1 MWVLAKINNKSP
13 VRGKSG
19 LKISAATV
27 TTDNNGATPEKNTRK
42 RMDQECYKYANN
54 PLGLKVK
61 DRQLYCIQIKKTY
74 KKIIKILCEG
84 QFMENT

>member
-54 PLGLKVK
+54 LLGL
-61 DRQLYCIQIKKTY
+61 
-74 KKIIKILCEG
+74 
-84 QFMENT
+84 

>member
-42 RMDQECYKYANN
+42 NLEMY
-54 PLGLKVK
+54 LILSKVVIGSWNCGY
-61 DRQLYCIQIKKTY
+61 D
-74 KKIIKILCEG
+74 
-84 QFMENT
+84 